1 MAHQPRQTTGPATVT
16 AAAQVAVLEGTATYR
31 ERIALPPGAV
41 FEASIQDVAI
51 ADAPATLLART
62 TFEPQGQVPIRFRI
76 EYDPG
81 KLDPRARYSL
91 SARITVDGK
100 LRWIT
105 DRHYPA
111 FVDGKPQGDTLILR
125 AVGSAEPVDAP
136 LGALPAAFEGVLP
149 CADCEGIRHHLDLYP
164 DGVFFLRQTWLGKS
178 PERGQD
184 DIGTWRLASDGRTLL
199 LAGGRE
205 AVQRWAIVDGGTL
218 RQLDLEGQP
227 IESPLNYNLRRRAPP
242 FGPLQPRLLLRGAYF
257 YMADAATF
265 TECLTGRRM
274 PVAMEG
280 ESIALERAYSAAG
293 GSQKGSML
301 ATLEG
306 RIDQRPPMEGDGLE
320 PTVIVERFVRLSPG
334 ETCPARFD
342 NAPLAGTYWKAT
354 QLLGD
359 AVAAPGSEGAPRQ
372 QAHLRFDA
380 AEGRVGGTG
389 GCNRMIG
396 GYKTEGD
403 SIEFTRMASTMMAC
417 PDGGMEGD
425 RRLASALEA
434 ARRWLVAGPV
444 LELFD
449 AAGTRVARFEATAEP
464 GPPGG
469 GAKPQ

>member
-1 MAHQPRQTTGPATVT
+1 MIDDTPA
-16 AAAQVAVLEGTATYR
+16 AGAVAVLEGTATYR

-62 TFEPQGQVPIRFRI
+62 SFEPQSQVPIRFRI
-76 EYDPG
+76 EYDPA

-91 SARITVDGK
+91 SARITVDGR

-105 DRHYPA
+105 DQYYPA
-111 FVDGKPQGDTLILR
+111 FVDGRPQAETLVLR
-125 AVGSAEPVDAP
+125 AVGESKPAASGPGV

-149 CADCEGIRHHLDLYP
+149 CADCEGVRHYLDLYP

-178 PERGQD
+178 PQVELD
-184 DIGTWRLASDGRTLL
+184 DVGTWRLASDGRTLL

-205 AVQRWAIVDGGTL
+205 SVGRWSVVDGGTL
-218 RQLDLEGQP
+218 RQLDLEGRP
-227 IESPLNYNLRRRAPP
+227 IESALSYDLRRRAAP
-242 FGPLQPRLLLRGAYF
+242 FGPLQPRLTLRGSYF

-280 ESIALERAYSAAG
+280 ESIALERAYVAAG
-293 GSQKGSML
+293 GSQRGPML
-301 ATLEG
+301 ASIEG
-306 RIDQRPPMEGDGLE
+306 RIDPRPPMEGDGLV
-320 PTVIVERFVRLSPG
+320 PTVIVERFLRLSPG
-334 ETCPARFD
+334 ESCPPRFD

-354 QLLGD
+354 QLLGE
-359 AVAAPGSEGAPRQ
+359 ARVATGSSTGDGPQGSPRQ
-372 QAHLRFDA
+372 PAHLRFDA
-380 AEGRVGGTG
+380 AEGRVAGTG
-389 GCNRMIG
+389 GCNRMMG
-396 GYKTEGD
+396 GYKAEGD

-425 RRLASALEA
+425 RRLAGALEA
-434 ARRWLVAGPV
+434 ARRWLIAGPL

-449 AAGTRVARFEATAEP
+449 ASGTRVARFEAKSDPESVKAR
-464 GPPGG
+464 
-469 GAKPQ
+469 Q